1 MSERRDAG
9 ALRVASNGCL
19 KAPEL
24 QQDSDNNHLSL
35 PTTPVVQG
43 SSHPCNQLQGN
54 LGGQLVG
61 KYLDACW
68 AEATKHA
75 YSGDMRD
82 FAAWGGGVPA
92 SADIVARY
100 IAERA
105 TSLAPATLA
114 RRLAGV
120 GALHVSAGFQDPTKN
135 PLVRMVLRGVRRKHG
150 VAQRCAQPIDP
161 RKWVRAW
168 TASGGLRGARD
179 KAVVLLGFS
188 AAFRRSELVG
198 LNAED
203 LSWSS
208 HGLSVRLR
216 KAKTDQEGKSRTIAV
231 PWVDEEYCAARA
243 VKEWIAAGKIEKGA
257 LFRSIDRQGRLGA
270 RLHAQSV
277 NLIVKRLAEVEG
289 LSADMVSGH
298 SLRAGFVT
306 EAAKAGADLT
316 SIRRQTG
323 HASLD
328 MLARYMRD
336 MTQFFGNANS
346 WLGRI
351 AACPTGGN
359 HGPRELLIAPQ
370 SGSPD
375 TDR

>member
-1 MSERRDAG
+1 MSERQG
-9 ALRVASNGCL
+9 LGGL
-19 KAPEL
+19 APPSTGRLEIPKL
-24 QQDSDNNHLSL
+24 QLGSDNNHLSL
-35 PTTPVVQG
+35 PTLPVAQG
-43 SSHPCNQLQGN
+43 SFRVCNQLQD
-54 LGGQLVG
+54 GGQLVG

-75 YSGDMRD
+75 YSSDMRD

-114 RRLAGV
+114 RRLAGI

-135 PLVRMVLRGVRRKHG
+135 PLVRMVLKGVRRKHG

-168 TASGGLRGARD
+168 IASGGLRGARD

-198 LNAED
+198 LNVED

-208 HGLSVRLR
+208 HGLSVCLR
-216 KAKTDQEGKSRTIAV
+216 KAKTDQEGKSRIIAV
-231 PWVDEEYCAARA
+231 PWLEEEHCAART
-243 VKEWIAAGKIEKGA
+243 VKEWMAAGKIEQGA

-277 NLIVKRLAEVEG
+277 NLIVKKLAKVEG
-289 LSADMVSGH
+289 LSADLVSGH

-306 EAAKAGADLT
+306 EAARAGADLN

-336 MTQFFGNANS
+336 VTPFFGNANNC
-346 WLGRI
+346 LGMTLR
-351 AACPTGGN
+351 AQAGRD
-359 HGPRELLIAPQ
+359 HGA
-370 SGSPD
+370 D
-375 TDR
+375 VA